1 MLKKFNDYYLKK
13 FNDLTENKIVKY
25 IFIFLVFCLV
35 LFFVYHHNI
44 SLWADEL
51 FSIDRTKKVLSILDV
66 IKHSSIVDSWP
77 PLFYILL
84 HYFQILFG
92 NSEIVLRSFS
102 FIFNILSLFV
112 LYLFTCSLY
121 SKKEAILSCIFF
133 TFSPFILSYGIE
145 VRGYSLFVLL
155 SLLSLYFLML
165 LIKKEKTSY
174 LFLFFLFAILNS
186 LTHYFGLLLT
196 FFQIL
201 YLMIYNLKFISRN
214 KTFFICFLLLVLIYP
229 LIHFNSLYFKND
241 IFKHNAVFASTT
253 INRNTFIL
261 KELFPQMLFNIT
273 NINIELSILFL
284 SLFFFFFTR
293 ENKSNQFI
301 LYFVLAPLI
310 SVNLFA
316 YFFMSF
322 LNVRYFIFAFPLV
335 YIMLSHF
342 IVTLTKSYFYI
353 VTFILLIIFCI
364 NVPNIKIPDDRE
376 TVSLMKNFSKD
387 KIAVLHSECYFIDY
401 YLDMFDIKG
410 YKVIDINVSKKDFNT
425 KDIDKLIKENK
436 YVFLIHPF
444 INEQCNYL
452 FEGNFKIT
460 KITDKLYKLSNL

>member
-13 FNDLTENKIVKY
+13 FNDFTETKIVKY
-25 IFIFLVFCLV
+25 IFVFLVFCLV
-35 LFFVYHHNI
+35 LFFIYHHNI

-51 FSIDRTKKVLSILDV
+51 FSVDRTKKALSLFDV
-66 IKHSSIVDSWP
+66 IKQSSIVDSWP

-92 NSEIVLRSFS
+92 NSEIILICFAFV
-102 FIFNILSLFV
+102 FNILSLFI
-112 LYLFTCSLY
+112 LYLFTKILY

-165 LIKKEKTSY
+165 FIKKEKTSY

-201 YLMIYNLKFISRN
+201 YLMIYNLKFLNRN
-214 KTFFICFLLLVLIYP
+214 KTFFICFLLLLLIYP
-229 LIHFNSLYFKND
+229 IIHFNSLYFKND
-241 IFKHNAVFASTT
+241 IFKHNAVFASTI

-293 ENKSNQFI
+293 ENKNNQFI
-301 LYFVLAPLI
+301 LYFVLLPLI

-342 IVTLTKSYFYI
+342 IAALTKSYFYI

-364 NVPNIKIPDDRE
+364 NVPSIKFSDDRE

-387 KIAVLHSECYFIDY
+387 KIAVLHSECYLIDY

-410 YKVIDINVSKKDFNT
+410 YTVNDINVSKKDFNT

-444 INEQCNYL
+444 KNEQRNYL
-452 FEGNFKIT
+452 FEDNFKIT
-460 KITDKLYKLSNL
+460 KITDKLYRISGL